1 MGVVRKTI
9 SLSEED
15 DLWVKSQVA
24 SGKYMSESEVHRAAI
39 QRVIEA
45 EKYKAAI
52 LSKIKA
58 GQESGYSDA
67 TFEEIVERGT
77 SHAKTELANREK
89 GAA

>member
-1 MGVVRKTI
+1 MSVVRKTI

-15 DLWVKSQVA
+15 DAWVKSQVA

-39 QRVIEA
+39 QRVIDA
-45 EKYKAAI
+45 EKYRDAI

-67 TFEEIVERGT
+67 IFEEIVERGP
-77 SHAKTELANREK
+77 SRAKAELAKKAK

>member
-15 DLWVKSQVA
+15 DSWVKSQVA
-24 SGKYMSESEVHRAAI
+24 SGKYVSESEVHRAAI

-45 EKYKAAI
+45 EKYKDAI

-58 GQESGYSDA
+58 GRESGYSDA
-67 TFEEIVERGT
+67 TFEEIIERGT
-77 SHAKTELANREK
+77 SRAKAELAKREK

>member
-1 MGVVRKTI
+1 MSVVRKTI

-15 DLWVKSQVA
+15 DAWVKSQVA

-39 QRVIEA
+39 QRVIDA
-45 EKYKAAI
+45 EKYRDAI

-67 TFEEIVERGT
+67 IFEEIVERGT
-77 SHAKTELANREK
+77 SRAKAELAKKAK